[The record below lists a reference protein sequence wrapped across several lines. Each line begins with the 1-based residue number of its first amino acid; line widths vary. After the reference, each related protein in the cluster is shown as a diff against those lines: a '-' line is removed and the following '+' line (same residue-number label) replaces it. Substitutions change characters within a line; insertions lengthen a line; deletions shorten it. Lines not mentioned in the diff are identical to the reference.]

1 MRPGFTASDEL
12 SASLQRALDALHANA
27 PAAAALESAPTAV
40 RESLPLVFAG
50 SDFVAQACARDAKL
64 LPALIERGDFQ
75 RTLAPDDFAARAPT
89 LVAASEP
96 GATPPAGA
104 HTVPLPEADAL
115 SALRR
120 WRRHEMV
127 RIAWRDLA
135 GWSALPETLS
145 DLSAFADA
153 AINVAVQYARRGLV
167 ARYGEPRSA
176 DGTVQPLVVLGMG
189 KLGGGELNFS
199 SDVDLVLLFTEHGET
214 DGARGIANEEFFTR
228 LAQAV
233 IRLLET
239 PTCDGS
245 VLRIYLRLRP
255 FGDSGPLVAS
265 FASFEDYLPRH
276 GREWERYAYVKARA
290 VTAPES
296 YAEIYASAVRPFVYR
311 RYLDYGV
318 FESLREMKSLI
329 EREVERRELAD
340 HVKLGP
346 GGIREI
352 EFIVQAFQIIRGGQD
367 RRLQTQSLLSALALL
382 GKWKRLPPGMTDE
395 LRAAYVFLRRLENR
409 LQMIGDAQVHQL
421 PADALTRER
430 IALAM
435 GSPDWAAV
443 MSELNRYRELV
454 SRHFRLVVFGVAE
467 QDNSAVR
474 IDLGRFWDTQAET
487 AMLAESL
494 ARAGFA
500 ASDEAA
506 RLLLELRSSSL
517 VRKLDEPGRKRL
529 QALLPTLLADVA
541 RVASGP
547 EAPQAANTTAA
558 GAGSAT
564 TRPLDPEAQL
574 QVLRRV
580 LRVIEAIGQRST
592 YFALLHENAAA
603 RARLVELC
611 GHGDFLTQQI
621 ASHPLL
627 LDELIDERLAELPS
641 RASLEGEARSRLE
654 QLNEDDPERQ
664 VEALRHFQRAAIF
677 RVAVADL
684 TGRIPVMRVSDR
696 LTEIAE
702 IIVEH
707 AVELG
712 WRQIAAQFGT
722 PMCGEGMSRRPVS
735 ICVVGYGKLGG
746 IELGYSSDL
755 DLVFLHDSH
764 GEQQETAGARPI
776 DNQLFFVRLAQ
787 RIMHLLTMHS
797 AAGRLYEVDVRLRPS
812 GKGGLLV
819 TSIAAFAE
827 YQRREAWTWE
837 HQALLH
843 ARAVAGV
850 ARLRSDFED
859 VRLEVLAD
867 HVKRE
872 TLRTE
877 VRSMRERMRKELS
890 KGTAGRFDI
899 KQDAGGV
906 ADIEFLAQYWALRWA
921 KDYPPVVLFSDTIRQ
936 LESVASADLVP
947 QLTVDELTAAYRTF
961 RGRSHHLSLAGLG
974 AIVQDTE
981 FVAERASVTR
991 IWNEAMG
998 V

>member
-1 MRPGFTASDEL
+1 
-12 SASLQRALDALHANA
+12 
-27 PAAAALESAPTAV
+27 
-40 RESLPLVFAG
+40 
-50 SDFVAQACARDAKL
+50 
-64 LPALIERGDFQ
+64 
-75 RTLAPDDFAARAPT
+75 
-89 LVAASEP
+89 
-96 GATPPAGA
+96 
-104 HTVPLPEADAL
+104 
-115 SALRR
+115 
-120 WRRHEMV
+120 
-127 RIAWRDLA
+127 
-135 GWSALPETLS
+135 LS

-153 AINVAVQYARRGLV
+153 AINVAVQYARRSLV
-167 ARYGEPRSA
+167 TRYGEPRSA
-176 DGTVQPLVVLGMG
+176 DGTVQPLVVLAMG

-199 SDVDLVLLFTEHGET
+199 SDVDLVLLFPEHGET
-214 DGARGIANEEFFTR
+214 DGARSIANEEFFTR

-233 IRLLET
+233 IRLLEA
-239 PTCDGS
+239 PTHEGA
-245 VLRIYLRLRP
+245 VLRVDLRLRP

-290 VTAPES
+290 VTAPEA
-296 YAEIYASAVRPFVYR
+296 YVDLYASAVRPFVYR

-318 FESLREMKSLI
+318 FESLREMKVLI

-367 RRLQTQSLLSALALL
+367 RRLQTPSLLAALALL
-382 GKWKRLPPGMTDE
+382 GTWKRLPPGMADE

-409 LQMIGDAQVHQL
+409 LQMIGDAQVHRL
-421 PADALTRER
+421 PDDSLTRER

-435 GSPDWAAV
+435 GAPDWTALVA
-443 MSELNRYRELV
+443 ELNRYREIV
-454 SRHFRLVVFGVAE
+454 SRHFRLVVFGNTE
-467 QDNSAVR
+467 RDSGAVK

-487 AMLAESL
+487 AALAESL
-494 ARAGFA
+494 ARAGFG
-500 ASDEAA
+500 ASDEAT
-506 RLLLELRSSSL
+506 RLLLELRSSAL

-529 QALLPTLLADVA
+529 QALLPPLLADVA
-541 RVASGP
+541 RVSPAGQAPAPADGP
-547 EAPQAANTTAA
+547 AA
-558 GAGSAT
+558 GIPAAVT
-564 TRPLDPEAQL
+564 PAAETQL

-580 LRVIEAIGQRST
+580 LRVVEAIGQRST

-603 RARLVELC
+603 RERLVELC

-621 ASHPLL
+621 ASHPSL
-627 LDELIDERLAELPS
+627 LDELIDERLSELPS
-641 RASLEGEARSRLE
+641 RASLEDEARSRLE
-654 QLNEDDPERQ
+654 QVNDDDPERQ
-664 VEALRHFQRAAIF
+664 VEALRHFQRVAIF

-702 IIVEH
+702 VIIEH

-712 WRQIAAQFGT
+712 WRQISAQFGA
-722 PMCGEGMSRRPVS
+722 PLCGEGASRRPVS

-746 IELGYSSDL
+746 MELGYSSDL

-764 GEQQETAGARPI
+764 GERQETEGARPGATPSI

-819 TSIAAFAE
+819 TSIGAFAE
-827 YQRREAWTWE
+827 YQQREAWTWE

-843 ARAVAGV
+843 ARAVAG
-850 ARLRSDFED
+850 ASRLRADFESI
-859 VRLEVLAD
+859 RLEILAN

-872 TLRTE
+872 SLRTE
-877 VRSMRERMRKELS
+877 VRNMRERMRKELS
-890 KGTAGRFDI
+890 KGATGRFDI

-906 ADIEFLAQYWALRWA
+906 ADIEFLAQYWALLWA

-947 QLTVDELTAAYRTF
+947 QATVDVLTAAYRAF
-961 RGRSHHLSLAGLG
+961 RGRSHHLSLAGAG
-974 AIVQDTE
+974 AIVPDTE
-981 FVAERASVTR
+981 CVVERAAVTH